1 MVVSS
6 MLNGSLT
13 SRCPG
18 VCDDVAVSDGEPK
31 RRRYESPLRQAQAA
45 ETRDRIVAAGAE
57 LVHSLP
63 RWDWRDVT
71 VRAVA
76 ERAGVNHRTV
86 YRHFASERELHDAV
100 VRRLEEEAGEP
111 LTGLDLDGLPDVTAR
126 VFSYLSSFAL
136 RSRTAGNPT
145 LVEVDERRR
154 EALRAAVEPAAT
166 AWSEADREM
175 AAAVLD
181 VLWTVNSYDRLTAVW
196 RLDPD
201 DASRA
206 VAGVVR
212 LIVEAIREGRVPWDE
227 P

>member
-1 MVVSS
+1 VSH
-6 MLNGSLT
+6 GAA
-13 SRCPG
+13 PQ
-18 VCDDVAVSDGEPK
+18 DDGGRQPE
-31 RRRYESPLRQAQAA
+31 RRRYESPLRRAQAA
-45 ETRDRIVAAGAE
+45 ETRDRIVAAGAG

-86 YRHFASERELHDAV
+86 YRHFESERELHDAV

-111 LTGLDLDGLPDVTAR
+111 LTELDLDGLPDVTAR
-126 VFSYLSSFAL
+126 VFSYLASFAL
-136 RSRTAGNPT
+136 RSRTGGNPT

-154 EALRAAVEPAAT
+154 QALRAAVEPST
-166 AWSEADREM
+166 AEWSEADREM

-196 RLDPD
+196 QLEPD
-201 DASRA
+201 QASRA

-212 LIVEAIREGRVPWDE
+212 LIVEAIGEGRVPWAE
-227 P
+227 R

>member
-1 MVVSS
+1 MSPAATPRPE
-6 MLNGSLT
+6 NG
-13 SRCPG
+13 
-18 VCDDVAVSDGEPK
+18 DEPV

-45 ETRDRIVAAGAE
+45 ETRDRIVAAGAQ

-63 RWDWRDVT
+63 QWDWRDVT

-86 YRHFASERELHDAV
+86 YRHFASERELHDAI

-111 LTGLDLDGLPDVTAR
+111 LTELDLDGLPDVTAR

-136 RSRTAGNPT
+136 RSRTGGNPT
-145 LVEVDERRR
+145 LAEVDERRR
-154 EALRAAVEPAAT
+154 QALRAAVEPAT
-166 AWSEADREM
+166 AEWTEADREM

-196 RLDPD
+196 KLDPD
-201 DASRA
+201 EASRA
-206 VAGVVR
+206 TAGVVR
-212 LIVEAIREGRVPWDE
+212 LIVDAIREGRVPWAE
-227 P
+227 E